1 MNQRALLLVNP
12 EARRGEAARRQVIE
26 HLEQQGL
33 EWVEESGDDPLQF
46 PDCIRHYHREIDLV
60 IIGGGDGSVSA
71 AVPGLLDTNL
81 PLGIL
86 PLGTANNLART
97 LQIPSSL
104 PEACRVIAEGRIQ
117 RVDLGWVNG
126 HYFFNIASLGLSAEI
141 NRRVSKRLKRH
152 WGVLAYIVTGLQVIW
167 QVRPFEADIQW
178 NHQSIQVK
186 TLQITV
192 GNGRYYG
199 SGLVIAEDATID
211 DGRLDLHSL
220 EIQHWWEML
229 PLIPSAVRGKSIMG
243 QGVRTLEA
251 KEIHLHT
258 ATPKAIN
265 TDGEQTTQTPAHF
278 RVLPKALS
286 VFRPSVIGDW

>member
-1 MNQRALLLVNP
+1 MSQRALLLVNP
-12 EARRGEAARRQVIE
+12 QSRRGEAARRQVIE

-33 EWVEESGDDPLQF
+33 EWVEESGEDPLKF
-46 PDCIRHYHREIDLV
+46 PDFIRRYHREIDLV

-97 LQIPSSL
+97 LQIPPSP

-117 RVDLGWVNG
+117 RIDLGWVNG

-141 NRRVSKRLKRH
+141 NRRVSKRLKRR

-167 QVRPFEADIQW
+167 QVRPFDADIQW
-178 NHQSIQVK
+178 NNHSIRVK

-211 DGRLDLHSL
+211 DERLDLHSL

-243 QGVRTLEA
+243 QGVRTIEA
-251 KEIHLHT
+251 KEFHLYT

-265 TDGEQTTQTPAHF
+265 TDGERTTQTPAHF

-286 VFRPSVIGDW
+286 VFCPSVSV